1 MISQVINNLKIKR
14 NVNILPIEIENYFS
28 YLKSESQNVSS
39 LIDLYKIYFPEESMR
54 EQPDIKSLLEIVISV
69 FFFYNMLKFF
79 FNKKKDPKNN
89 KKYETKSLSDYIREN
104 EMDLNFKFFE
114 NLPKVISCYIFGYLE
129 ERDLFT
135 LIQVSKKMKEICSS
149 PFLW

>member
-69 FFFYNMLKFF
+69 FFFLLYVK
-79 FNKKKDPKNN
+79 
-89 KKYETKSLSDYIREN
+89 I
-104 EMDLNFKFFE
+104 
-114 NLPKVISCYIFGYLE
+114 
-129 ERDLFT
+129 LF
-135 LIQVSKKMKEICSS
+135 L
-149 PFLW
+149 